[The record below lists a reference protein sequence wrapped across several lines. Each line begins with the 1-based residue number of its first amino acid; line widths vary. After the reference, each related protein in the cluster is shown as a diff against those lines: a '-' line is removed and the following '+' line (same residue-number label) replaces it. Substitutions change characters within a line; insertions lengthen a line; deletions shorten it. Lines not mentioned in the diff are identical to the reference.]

1 MERGRAPGHRAGLT
15 HAVVLSAAR
24 ELLAERGL
32 AALTMRA
39 LANRL
44 DVAPNALYSHVANKT
59 ALIDDLLDDVLAE
72 VEAPAT
78 DIENPAAG
86 LHRLMASTYNVL
98 LGHTDLVPLYLS
110 RQGARGPNAQRLG
123 AITTELLRRADVPEP
138 AASEAL
144 RVLIVYTIGFAAF
157 TSHLPSETS
166 TEHQP
171 TAEKMLDNF
180 NHGLGW
186 LLNGIQQ
193 SGPGLARDAPS
204 T

>member
-1 MERGRAPGHRAGLT
+1 
-15 HAVVLSAAR
+15 
-24 ELLAERGL
+24 
-32 AALTMRA
+32 
-39 LANRL
+39 
-44 DVAPNALYSHVANKT
+44 
-59 ALIDDLLDDVLAE
+59 
-72 VEAPAT
+72 
-78 DIENPAAG
+78 
-86 LHRLMASTYNVL
+86 MASTYNVL

-138 AASEAL
+138 AASEVL

-193 SGPGLARDAPS
+193 SGPGLAHDAPPA
-204 T
+204 